1 MTAPAGVTRD
11 PWGVPTVRAG
21 SLDDLAWAQG
31 RVTAV
36 DRAWQLE
43 VERWRSEATLAAHV
57 GAAGLSWD
65 TFAARARLDDTARRC
80 HDALDPDT
88 RCWVAAYVA
97 GVRDGLAEGAA
108 RSPELQALGLPRGG
122 HGGWQPWTPLGIF
135 LVHHVL
141 FGSLGTTVWRGHLLR
156 SFGPRLG
163 PDLAAALGLG
173 PPDGSNA
180 VAVTGSRTASGLPLV
195 AGDPHRVLE
204 RPGVYQQVHL
214 VVDGPEALDVV
225 GLAFPGVPGVA
236 HFGHTGTV
244 AWAVTNAMA
253 VHQDLYRERLR
264 RDGDRLLALGPD
276 GWEPAETATVRLAVR
291 DGEPVT
297 VETVET
303 ARGPVVVPSWS
314 GGEVPEALSLRAPS
328 RVDAGLG
335 FEALPRLLRARIAG
349 DVEAALASW
358 VEPVNSVL
366 VADTTGDV
374 RQLVAGRVPD
384 RAAANRWH
392 PVPAWDRAHAWRGT
406 CPPPAGLRVSDGA
419 PWDGVAVTANDA
431 RPDVVPYGT
440 VFAAPH
446 RAARLR
452 ALVGDRTGLRVD
464 DLAELLV
471 DTASPATGLL
481 DALRRATAPETGTTA
496 ARLRAELLAWDG
508 RMDADSH
515 GAGAFAAWRSALVRR
530 VLELP
535 LLAPLHHPT
544 GAPEVLAPWLSPV
557 ERVGTALERLLDVL
571 PRHGVDLD
579 ALLQDALADAAT
591 TPAPA
596 WGSTHRLLTVHSL
609 DGTGW
614 EETVVRPADGLPLS
628 GDTTCVLAT
637 ASLPGLTDRCLRGPV
652 ARYVWDLADRDASRW
667 VVPLGADGVP
677 GPHAEDQTPLWA
689 RGSLIPV
696 PPADLVPV
704 PPARPEEIP

>member
-1 MTAPAGVTRD
+1 MTAPAGVTRG

-80 HDALDPDT
+80 HDALDPAT
-88 RCWVAAYVA
+88 RRWVAAYVA
-97 GVRDGLAEGAA
+97 GVREGLAEGAA

-122 HGGWQPWTPLGIF
+122 HGGWQPWTPLGVF

-163 PDLAAALGLG
+163 PDLATALGLG

-214 VVDGPEALDVV
+214 VVDGPAALDVV

-276 GWEPAETATVRLAVR
+276 GWEPAEAGTVQLAVR
-291 DGEPVT
+291 DGEPVA
-297 VETVET
+297 VEVVET
-303 ARGPVVVPSWS
+303 ARGPVVIPSWAAD
-314 GGEVPEALSLRAPS
+314 GAEEPEALSLRAPS
-328 RVDAGLG
+328 RVDATLG
-335 FEALPRLLRARIAG
+335 FEALPLLLRARTAG

-366 VADTTGDV
+366 VADTAGDV

-406 CPPPAGLRVSDGA
+406 HPSAPALRVSDAA

-431 RPDVVPYGT
+431 RPDVAPYGT
-440 VFAAPH
+440 VFAPPH

-452 ALVGDRTGLRVD
+452 ALIGDRTGLRAA

-471 DTASPATGLL
+471 DTASSPATGLL
-481 DALRRATAPETGTTA
+481 DVLQLAPAPEPGTPA
-496 ARLRAELLAWDG
+496 ARLRAELLSWDR
-508 RMDADSH
+508 RMAADSH

-530 VLELP
+530 VLALP
-535 LLAPLHHPT
+535 LLTPLHRPA
-544 GAPEVLAPWLSPV
+544 GVPEVLAPWLSPV
-557 ERVGTALERLLDVL
+557 ERVGSALARLLDVL
-571 PRHGVDLD
+571 PRHGVDVA
-579 ALLQDALADAAT
+579 ALVHGALADAAAA
-591 TPAPA
+591 PAPD
-596 WGSTHRLLTVHSL
+596 WGATHRLRTVHSL
-609 DGTGW
+609 DGTPW
-614 EETVVRPADGLPLS
+614 AEAVVRPADGLPLD
-628 GDTTCVLAT
+628 GDTDCVLAT
-637 ASLPGLTDRCLRGPV
+637 ASLPGLTDLCLRGPV

-689 RGSLIPV
+689 RGSL
-696 PPADLVPV
+696 VPV
-704 PPARPEEIP
+704 PSARPEEIP